1 VASIRSEVAVD
12 PKKLEGIVVDDA
24 NAKLKGHWSESTSVR
39 PWVGAAYRH
48 DGHATDGKATAR
60 FETRLPRAGRYEVRL
75 AYTPNDNRASR
86 VTVTVHHLSGERTIS
101 VNQKLKPPVDDLFV
115 SLGEFDFATD
125 KPAAVVVSNQGAD
138 GHVIIDAVQWLP
150 K

>member
-1 VASIRSEVAVD
+1 
-12 PKKLEGIVVDDA
+12 
-24 NAKLKGHWSESTSVR
+24 
-39 PWVGAAYRH
+39 VGAGYRH
-48 DGHATDGKATAR
+48 DGNAADGKSTAR

-75 AYTPNDNRASR
+75 AYTPNDNRAAR
-86 VTVTVHHLSGERTIS
+86 VAVTVHHRRGEQTVS
-101 VNQKLKPPVDDLFV
+101 VNQKLKPPIDDLFV
-115 SLGEFDFATD
+115 SLGVFDFAVD